1 MAIKL
6 KSKLFFITKKGH
18 FADIWLFYR
27 GEAEATVGGVAD
39 DEILNSLQMDDGL
52 QSLANTGFACFF
64 IYL

>member
-27 GEAEATVGGVAD
+27 GEAEAAVGGVAD
-39 DEILNSLQMDDGL
+39 DEIVNSLQMDDGL